1 MKPKS
6 QIKVLLRKE
15 LLNYKNNKNGIC
27 ISARLYNVLKASG
40 IVTVGDLVGNSLTY
54 YENLTQTKRNFGPA
68 TFNELIFFVT
78 CLELRF
84 GDN

>member
-1 MKPKS
+1 
-6 QIKVLLRKE
+6 
-15 LLNYKNNKNGIC
+15 
-27 ISARLYNVLKASG
+27 
-40 IVTVGDLVGNSLTY
+40 VGNSLTY